1 MLPAS
6 AAINW
11 TEITDILDGVG
22 TSLFPSLITLV
33 TAAVPIIIIV
43 TVVAFVTGFLD
54 KILGQFGGSVLAHH
68 EALEAGREM
77 IEQLGKGLPVVIL
90 RHAFD
95 QGAEKRFLRLL
106 VPVFL
111 PVC

>member
-1 MLPAS
+1 MSEMAEPKPTPSRFGMMKLKIAAASTIGMGLMALPAS

-54 KILGQFGGSVLAHH
+54 KILAMLK
-68 EALEAGREM
+68 
-77 IEQLGKGLPVVIL
+77 I
-90 RHAFD
+90 
-95 QGAEKRFLRLL
+95 
-106 VPVFL
+106 
-111 PVC
+111 

>member
-1 MLPAS
+1 MSEMADPKPVPARFGLMKLKIAAAASTIGMGLMALPAS

-54 KILGQFGGSVLAHH
+54 KILAMLK
-68 EALEAGREM
+68 
-77 IEQLGKGLPVVIL
+77 I
-90 RHAFD
+90 
-95 QGAEKRFLRLL
+95 
-106 VPVFL
+106 
-111 PVC
+111 

>member
-1 MLPAS
+1 MSEMAEPKPTPSRFGMMKLKIAAAASTIGMGLMALPAS

-54 KILGQFGGSVLAHH
+54 KILAMLK
-68 EALEAGREM
+68 
-77 IEQLGKGLPVVIL
+77 I
-90 RHAFD
+90 
-95 QGAEKRFLRLL
+95 
-106 VPVFL
+106 
-111 PVC
+111 

>member
-1 MLPAS
+1 MSEMAEPKPVPAFGLKYKILAGLATVTTVALPAS

-22 TSLFPSLITLV
+22 TSLFPSLITLI

-54 KILGQFGGSVLAHH
+54 KILAMLK
-68 EALEAGREM
+68 
-77 IEQLGKGLPVVIL
+77 I
-90 RHAFD
+90 
-95 QGAEKRFLRLL
+95 
-106 VPVFL
+106 
-111 PVC
+111 

>member
-1 MLPAS
+1 MSEMADPKPVPGRAGMMKLKIAAAFGTIGTMLLAMPAS

-54 KILGQFGGSVLAHH
+54 KILAMLK
-68 EALEAGREM
+68 
-77 IEQLGKGLPVVIL
+77 I
-90 RHAFD
+90 
-95 QGAEKRFLRLL
+95 
-106 VPVFL
+106 
-111 PVC
+111 

>member
-1 MLPAS
+1 VLPAS

-54 KILGQFGGSVLAHH
+54 KILGMLK
-68 EALEAGREM
+68 
-77 IEQLGKGLPVVIL
+77 I
-90 RHAFD
+90 
-95 QGAEKRFLRLL
+95 
-106 VPVFL
+106 
-111 PVC
+111 

>member
-1 MLPAS
+1 MSEMAEPKPVPAFGGMLKYKILAGLGAVTMAVLPAS

-22 TSLFPSLITLV
+22 TSLFPSLITLI

-54 KILGQFGGSVLAHH
+54 KILAMLK
-68 EALEAGREM
+68 
-77 IEQLGKGLPVVIL
+77 I
-90 RHAFD
+90 
-95 QGAEKRFLRLL
+95 
-106 VPVFL
+106 
-111 PVC
+111 

>member
-1 MLPAS
+1 MTEMSEPKPVPSRFGGLKLKVALGLGSAVML
-6 AAINW
+6 AAPVAAEINW

-54 KILGQFGGSVLAHH
+54 KILGMLK
-68 EALEAGREM
+68 
-77 IEQLGKGLPVVIL
+77 I
-90 RHAFD
+90 
-95 QGAEKRFLRLL
+95 
-106 VPVFL
+106 
-111 PVC
+111 

>member
-1 MLPAS
+1 MTEMSEPKPMPAFGGLKMKILAGLGTIGAVVLPAS

-54 KILGQFGGSVLAHH
+54 KILGMLK
-68 EALEAGREM
+68 
-77 IEQLGKGLPVVIL
+77 I
-90 RHAFD
+90 
-95 QGAEKRFLRLL
+95 
-106 VPVFL
+106 
-111 PVC
+111 

>member
-1 MLPAS
+1 MSEMAEPKPMPALSGLKMKILAGLGTIGMIVLPAS

-54 KILGQFGGSVLAHH
+54 KILGMLK
-68 EALEAGREM
+68 
-77 IEQLGKGLPVVIL
+77 I
-90 RHAFD
+90 
-95 QGAEKRFLRLL
+95 
-106 VPVFL
+106 
-111 PVC
+111 

>member
-1 MLPAS
+1 MSEMAEPKPMPAFGGLKYKILAGLGTIVMIVLPAS

-54 KILGQFGGSVLAHH
+54 KILGMLK
-68 EALEAGREM
+68 
-77 IEQLGKGLPVVIL
+77 I
-90 RHAFD
+90 
-95 QGAEKRFLRLL
+95 
-106 VPVFL
+106 
-111 PVC
+111 